1 MLNYERTTRP
11 GAKCQ
16 AATKPPSACRS
27 LQGVVRWPSMF
38 TCQKLLSVMDSRFR
52 EGKSQQ

>member
-16 AATKPPSACRS
+16 AARKPPSACRS
-27 LQGVVRWPSMF
+27 LQGVALAFHVF
-38 TCQKLLSVMDSRFR
+38 TCQKLLSVMDSRYR